1 MKLMFNQEW
10 LNQRIEDDAGEACEV
25 GAPIHRAVDFTAALQ
40 SAKEEANTA
49 RKDIAQRKGVLSL
62 LVHQVRRRDK
72 LTVVELAHRLRVDPN
87 ELEAI
92 ERDPKY
98 GPQPR
103 TLHKLAGYTKIP
115 ATNLMRITPD
125 AHNVDD
131 ELDTAA
137 MKFAASSD
145 DVSDLSRNERRG
157 LNDFVKFLVRY
168 KGDEKADA
176 R

>member
-10 LNQRIEDDAGEACEV
+10 LNQRIEHDVGEPCEV
-25 GAPIHRAVDFTAALQ
+25 GAPIHRAVDLIAALQ
-40 SAKEEANTA
+40 SAKEHTKAVKEDT
-49 RKDIAQRKGVLSL
+49 AQREGL
-62 LVHQVRRRDK
+62 LRLFVHQVRRRDK
-72 LTVVELAHRLRVDPN
+72 LTVVELAHRLNVDPN

-131 ELDTAA
+131 ELGTAA

-145 DVSDLSRNERRG
+145 DVSGLSRNERRG

-168 KGDEKADA
+168 KGDDKANV